1 MSKTEKNP
9 KPQMTREE
17 MEQLIRERGGDPG
30 QWGQFGGVVGRP
42 KFLTRQAE
50 HLTKLKA
57 MLEGVVQTKQAE
69 VDQLKEKLAR
79 LQHGG
84 GQ

>member
-1 MSKTEKNP
+1 MSKPPLTP
-9 KPQMTREE
+9 EE
-17 MEQLIRERGGDPG
+17 LAKIIRERGAEPG

-42 KFLTRQAE
+42 RFLVRQAE
-50 HLTKLKA
+50 HLEKLKA
-57 MLEGVVQTKQAE
+57 MLEGIVQSKQSE
-69 VDQLKEKLAR
+69 VEQLQEKLAR